1 MENTNAT
8 HNDDE
13 KTKKFFEEKTKQF
26 EELKKEILDE
36 LKIDEFNIQGKTL
49 KSPVLASRY
58 MNRYLIEKQL
68 LDKLNRTKDKLFKKL
83 FIKYRKGNN
92 IANTKTEVE
101 SFVNGDDDFI
111 KIKARCQVQEG
122 RVNFL
127 KEHVSIFR
135 NLSYIYSTY
144 VEHEKLKQGEGR

>member
-1 MENTNAT
+1 MENK
-8 HNDDE
+8 E
-13 KTKKFFEEKTKQF
+13 KSESELFFEKKTLEFDNIKN
-26 EELKKEILDE
+26 EIENELQ
-36 LKIDEFNIQGKTL
+36 IDEFNIRQKTL
-49 KSPVLASRY
+49 KSPILASRY
-58 MNRYLIEKQL
+58 LNHTLKEKNL

-92 IANTKTEVE
+92 IANTKGEVE
-101 SFVNGDDDFI
+101 SFINGDDDYI
-111 KIKARCQVQEG
+111 KIKARCQVQES
-122 RVNFL
+122 RVNYL